1 MNAKRSARNFAGNQT
16 LLAVSLGKEPGGIS
30 YIILY
35 SVCECV
41 ARPGIGFGISCR
53 VEWMAGDDFKLLLVA
68 VETRDG
74 WREKRVKRWGYDN
87 VSKEKEEG

>member
-1 MNAKRSARNFAGNQT
+1 
-16 LLAVSLGKEPGGIS
+16 V
-30 YIILY
+30 
-35 SVCECV
+35 CV